1 MLVRNPPVELT
12 DSLVM
17 LGTNEYPLYLAKR
30 GGGSLLFE
38 GGIGAMGPV
47 VKEQIETLGIDP
59 ASVATIV
66 VPHAHPDHVM
76 AVPMLRQLFPNASVV
91 ASKIAAGVMGAEK
104 AIAFFCKIDQ
114 ALTGALIALGSIN
127 ESHRPEPLAEMRI
140 SVDTTIGNGDTV
152 GGGFNVIET
161 HGHSDCG
168 LSFHD
173 ATAGV
178 LVVSD
183 ATPYYFTDADLYWPC
198 YFTNYSAYMG
208 SMRRLESLD
217 AEVLCLGHST
227 AIKGTADIRAFF
239 DAAIEATETYHRR
252 IVEEIGGG
260 RNAEELAN
268 QLGEEIYAKTQLLP
282 VQFFQKNCALLV
294 QQSIKHAGL
303 SAGE

>member
-1 MLVRNPPVELT
+1 MLVNNPPVELT

-17 LGTNEYPLYLAKR
+17 LGTKEYPMYLAKR
-30 GGGSLLFE
+30 DGRSILFE
-38 GGIGAMGPV
+38 GGIGPMGPV
-47 VKEQIETLGIDP
+47 VAEQIASLGIDP

-76 AVPMLRQLFPNASVV
+76 AVPMLRGLFPNAQVV
-91 ASKIAAGVMGAEK
+91 ASKIAAGVMGNEK

-114 ALTGALIALGSIN
+114 ALTGALLAMGSIN
-127 ESHRPEPLAEMRI
+127 ESHKPQPLTEMNI
-140 SVDTTIGNGDTV
+140 PVDTVIGNGDTV
-152 GGGFNVIET
+152 GGGFDVIDT
-161 HGHSDCG
+161 PGHSDCS

-178 LVVSD
+178 LVASD
-183 ATPYYFTDADLYWPC
+183 ATPYYFIDADLYWPC
-198 YFTNYSAYMG
+198 YFTSYPAYVG

-217 AEVLCLGHST
+217 AEVLCLGHNMAVT
-227 AIKGTADIRAFF
+227 GTADIRAFF
-239 DAAIEATETYHRR
+239 DAAIDATETYHRR

-260 RNAEELAN
+260 RGAEELAN
-268 QLGEEIYAKTQLLP
+268 QLGEEIFAKTQLLP